1 MSRTAVS
8 LFFLLLLAATPAL
21 PQQLPRAVLPT
32 HYELTFTP
40 DFASERFDGEETIH
54 VIMAEPVQEVVLNA
68 VAIEFLEARIGEQ
81 AATVTTE
88 PGLAKLA
95 VAEVLPP
102 GPAVIRI
109 RYRGTLNRKLRGL
122 YLGEANGKKYASTQM
137 EATDAREAFPSFDQ
151 PDMKATF
158 AVAVVIDNGH
168 TAISN
173 GAQLSDTPGPAPGK
187 HTIRFAT
194 TPRMSTYLVAL
205 TIGEFQC
212 LRDDAGGIPVA
223 ICGTPDK
230 LPLAKFAM
238 DTTKFVLPWYNEYYG
253 IRYPFGKLDQTGVP
267 DFRSGAMENAGSIL
281 YRELILFSDEK
292 QTTPPSLRGKA
303 DVISHEIAHM
313 WFGDLVTMRW
323 WDDIWL
329 NEGFASWASSKPLAQ
344 WHPEWKM
351 PLRDVE
357 STAGAMAAD
366 SLRTSRKIRQPA
378 STPGQIGELFDGIAY
393 GKTAAVLRMIESLIG
408 EEAMRKGV
416 SSYLRRYSWGN
427 ATYHDFSESIREAS
441 SQPVDE
447 ILASFI
453 DQPGVPL
460 LHVSSTC
467 ENGETLLTVEQERFF
482 DDPVDRGGA
491 GQRWTL
497 PVCFGSGGDV
507 DQVKRECRVVRER
520 KEILR
525 AAGCGAPLFL
535 NAGGQGYYVVEHSQ
549 PMLDALTASIATL
562 GPAEK
567 IVLLRD
573 EWNLVRAAR
582 RPVGSFLALADA
594 LRDERE
600 PIVIANVIDKFALL
614 RENIAAAEDRPS
626 FEAWVRSYVQPIVKE
641 LGWAPKPGESSD
653 DSELRAAA
661 LTTLLVAGN
670 DLSVAREAR
679 KLVERELSGKPGLDP
694 QLREALILLAA
705 REGDAALYER
715 YRKAWRNAATPDD
728 QYRFMFALGAFRNPV
743 LRNRTFE
750 WALSDEMRNQD
761 SGWLMGFSMGSKYA
775 TDHEGGWAW
784 IEKNWSRIQQKIPE
798 PAHGDV
804 MSLAGTLCDAQSLAR
819 VKAFV
824 QAHPVPSGE
833 RRIAQSLERIAQCA
847 ALREIQS
854 QKLHEWMVKR

>member
-1 MSRTAVS
+1 MRRTAVS
-8 LFFLLLLAATPAL
+8 LLVLLLLAAAPAL

-32 HYELTFTP
+32 HYELTFAP
-40 DFASERFDGEETIH
+40 DFAAERFDGEATIH
-54 VIMAEPVQEVVLNA
+54 LIVAEPVKEVVLNA
-68 VAIEFLEARIGEQ
+68 VAIEFLEVRIGEQ
-81 AATVTTE
+81 TATVTTE

-95 VAEVLPP
+95 VAEVLLP
-102 GPAVIRI
+102 GPATIRI
-109 RYRGTLNRKLRGL
+109 RYRGTLNRNLRGL

-158 AVAVVIDNGH
+158 AITAVVDNGH

-223 ICGTPDK
+223 ICGTPGK

-267 DFRSGAMENAGSIL
+267 DFESGAMENAGAIL
-281 YRELILFSDEK
+281 YRELILFADEK
-292 QTTPPSLRGKA
+292 QSAQAFLRLKA
-303 DVISHEIAHM
+303 GVIAHEIAHM

-329 NEGFASWASSKPLAQ
+329 NEGFATWAASKSIAQ
-344 WHPEWKM
+344 WRPEWKV
-351 PLRDVE
+351 PLRDVDA
-357 STAGAMAAD
+357 TAGAMAAD

-378 STPGQIGELFDGIAY
+378 STPDQINELFDGIAY
-393 GKTAAVLRMIESLIG
+393 GKAAAVLRMIESLIG

-427 ATYHDFSESIREAS
+427 ATYHDFSESLRDAS

-460 LHVSSTC
+460 LHVSSAC
-467 ENGETLLTVEQERFF
+467 ENGETVLTVEQERFF
-482 DDPVDRGGA
+482 DDPVDRSGA

-497 PVCFGSGGDV
+497 PVCYGSGGG
-507 DQVKRECRVVRER
+507 RECRVLRER
-520 KEILR
+520 KETLR
-525 AAGCGAPLFL
+525 AGGCGAPLFL
-535 NAGGQGYYVVEHSQ
+535 NAGGHGYYVAEHSQ

-573 EWNLVRAAR
+573 EWSLVRSAR

-594 LRDERE
+594 LRGERE
-600 PIVIANVIDKFALL
+600 PLVVASVISKFALV
-614 RENIAAAEDRPS
+614 REKMTAAEDRPA
-626 FEAWVRSYVQPIVKE
+626 FEAWARSYVQPIVKA

-653 DSELRAAA
+653 DGELRAAA
-661 LTTLLVAGN
+661 LTTLLLAGN
-670 DLSVAREAR
+670 DLAVAREAR
-679 KLVERELSGKPGLDP
+679 RLVERDLAGKPGLDP

-715 YRKAWRNAATPDD
+715 YRKAWRNAATPDE
-728 QYRFMFALGAFRNPV
+728 QYRFLFALGAFRNPD
-743 LRNRTFE
+743 LRSRTLE
-750 WALSDEMRNQD
+750 WALSDEIRNQD
-761 SGWLMGFSMGSKYA
+761 SGWLIGYTISSEYA
-775 TDHEGGWAW
+775 TDREGGWAW
-784 IEKNWSRIQQKIPE
+784 IEKNWPRIQQKIPE
-798 PAHGDV
+798 PGHGDV
-804 MSLAGTLCDAQSLAR
+804 VAVAGTLCDPQSLAR

-847 ALREIQS
+847 ALQEIQS
-854 QKLHEWMVKR
+854 PKLHEWLGRR